1 MSEECFS
8 WHDNDGLRPADLV
21 VLIGDVLLAKVRD
34 VIKRVQHRNEVGQSL
49 ASSVVGVDNHAK
61 VLEVV
66 LKSNRERFCL
76 DQGGLLVVVILEQV
90 DHLRLDW
97 VVLELRLFALR
108 MQVELLALLLRIFL
122 HAFKYYKE

>member
-1 MSEECFS
+1 MI
-8 WHDNDGLRPADLV
+8 
-21 VLIGDVLLAKVRD
+21 LIGDVLLAKVRD
-34 VIKRVQHRNEVGQSL
+34 VIKRVQHRNEVSQSL
-49 ASSVVGVDNHAK
+49 ASSVVGVDNHTK
-61 VLEVV
+61 VLEVI